1 MQADFKNADDHI
13 YLQSVAA
20 KFGIHFSRP
29 GNGICHQVH
38 LERFG
43 VPGQTLLGSDSHTPT
58 QGGVGM
64 IAIGAGG
71 LDVALAMAGQPFFL
85 NCPKVLNVRLEG
97 KLQSWV
103 SAKDII
109 LEVLRNLSVKGGVG
123 KVIEYS
129 GPALRSLTVPDR
141 ATITNMGAELGAT
154 TSVFPSDSKT
164 KEYLKAQGREKDYY
178 ELKADKDS
186 EYDETLVINLDNLV
200 PMVAQPHMPDNVV
213 DVKSLKRKKVSQ
225 VAIGS
230 CTNSSYRDLMIVAKM
245 LKGRTIASGLSMF
258 VSPGSKQVY
267 KMISDNGAL
276 STLIDAGA
284 RVLESACGPCI
295 GMGAAPNSE
304 GVSVRTFNRNFIGR
318 SGTKNAGTYLVSPE
332 TAAAAALSGELI
344 DPRQLAK
351 KLNIKHKNIGL
362 PNKYEINDNL
372 IIFPFSPKKSA
383 KVEILRGPNIAPLP
397 KFDALPPT
405 LLGKVLLKTGDNV
418 TTDDIMPAG
427 ARVLPFRSNVP
438 AISEFVFEAVDQS
451 FPTRAKDIGGGFV
464 VGGSNYGQGSSR
476 EHAAIAPKYLGVKAV
491 LVKSFARIHMANLI
505 NFGIL
510 PLTFINESDYQKID
524 QDDELEIDTSCIG
537 EKIVL
542 LNKTKSLEI
551 PVTHSMSERDLNLM
565 SAGGTLA
572 FAAKTSSS

>member
-1 MQADFKNADDHI
+1 
-13 YLQSVAA
+13 
-20 KFGIHFSRP
+20 
-29 GNGICHQVH
+29 
-38 LERFG
+38 
-43 VPGQTLLGSDSHTPT
+43 
-58 QGGVGM
+58 
-64 IAIGAGG
+64 
-71 LDVALAMAGQPFFL
+71 
-85 NCPKVLNVRLEG
+85 
-97 KLQSWV
+97 
-103 SAKDII
+103 
-109 LEVLRNLSVKGGVG
+109 
-123 KVIEYS
+123 
-129 GPALRSLTVPDR
+129 
-141 ATITNMGAELGAT
+141 
-154 TSVFPSDSKT
+154 
-164 KEYLKAQGREKDYY
+164 
-178 ELKADKDS
+178 
-186 EYDETLVINLDNLV
+186 
-200 PMVAQPHMPDNVV
+200 
-213 DVKSLKRKKVSQ
+213 
-225 VAIGS
+225 
-230 CTNSSYRDLMIVAKM
+230 
-245 LKGRTIASGLSMF
+245 MF
-258 VSPGSKQVY
+258 
-267 KMISDNGAL
+267 
-276 STLIDAGA
+276 
-284 RVLESACGPCI
+284 
-295 GMGAAPNSE
+295 
-304 GVSVRTFNRNFIGR
+304 
-318 SGTKNAGTYLVSPE
+318 
-332 TAAAAALSGELI
+332 
-344 DPRQLAK
+344 
-351 KLNIKHKNIGL
+351 LNIKHKNIGL